1 MMKRIILLFLL
12 AVLLSPAAAAQ
23 DAAPLLGPLTIE
35 DLLDLP
41 EWFGEDFIGYLP
53 DPQYADQLETAL
65 ADVEM
70 VCVLGT
76 WCSDSKREV
85 PRMLRIMQYANI
97 PPEKLRMIGVDR
109 EKQSPGGEA
118 APYQVTLVPTFIF
131 LRDGKEIGRI
141 VEAPLATLEKDILG
155 IVLKTGP
162 EGTE

>member
-1 MMKRIILLFLL
+1 MKHLILLLL
-12 AVLLSPAAAAQ
+12 FVMLLPAAAPAQ
-23 DAAPLLGPLTIE
+23 DAPPLLGPLTIE

-53 DPQYADQLETAL
+53 DPQYADQLNAAL
-65 ADVEM
+65 EDVEM
-70 VCVLGT
+70 VCVLAT

-118 APYQVTLVPTFIF
+118 APYDITLVPTFIF
-131 LRDGKEIGRI
+131 FRDGKELGRI

-155 IVLKTGP
+155 IVLPSAP
-162 EGTE
+162 EGEQ

>member
-1 MMKRIILLFLL
+1 MNRFFLL
-12 AVLLSPAAAAQ
+12 IFVVLLLPAAAPAQ
-23 DAAPLLGPLTIE
+23 EAEPLIGPLTIE

-53 DPQYADQLETAL
+53 DPQYADQLNEAL

-70 VCVLGT
+70 ICVLGT

-109 EKQSPGGEA
+109 EKMSPGGETA
-118 APYQVTLVPTFIF
+118 IYAITHVPTFIF
-131 LRDGKEIGRI
+131 LRDGEEIGRI

-155 IVLKTGP
+155 IVMKTPQGG
-162 EGTE
+162 EE

>member
-1 MMKRIILLFLL
+1 MKRFFLL
-12 AVLLSPAAAAQ
+12 ILVAVLLPEAAPAQ
-23 DAAPLLGPLTIE
+23 EEQPLLGPLTIE

-53 DPQYADQLETAL
+53 DPQYADQLKAAL
-65 ADVEM
+65 GDVEM

-109 EKQSPGGEA
+109 EKRSPADEA
-118 APYQVTLVPTFIF
+118 APYDVTLVPTFIF
-131 LRDGKEIGRI
+131 LRDGEEIGRI

-155 IVLKTGP
+155 IVLKADPG
-162 EGTE
+162 GTE